1 MKISAWAIRHPIP
14 VAVIMIALTLAGIAS
29 YMMLPVK
36 RFPNVEFPVVSVTV
50 TQQGAA
56 PSEMEQQITRP
67 IEDALTGI
75 AGLRHTTSNV
85 RLGSS
90 STSAEFEIGTDM
102 QKAVEDVRTAVER
115 TRPVLPQGIDAPSV
129 QRVDMSSAPILTYA
143 VSAPGM
149 SGMDLSWFVDD
160 TVARALQAQRGVAQ
174 VKRIGGVAREINVT
188 LDPDRMMA
196 HGVTASSVNTALA
209 QFHRDDSGGRAEAG
223 GREQTIRVLGSSAT
237 IDLLR
242 ELNIPISATQY
253 VRLGDL
259 ATITDSHAEERGFA
273 RLDGHPVIAF
283 QVSKT
288 TAASDVSV
296 EDRVDRAIAKLT
308 DENKGIAIT
317 KVVSTVADTRAS
329 YQATV
334 HVLIEGMLLAA
345 LVVFLFLRDWR
356 ATVIAALAM
365 PLSLV
370 PTFGAMILFGF
381 SLNIITLLGLTLVI
395 GILVDDAIVEIEN
408 IQKRIEG
415 GASPYRASLIG
426 ADAIGLAV
434 VATTAT
440 IIVVFAPVSFM
451 GGQSGQFFRE
461 FGLTVAVAVFF
472 SLLVARFVTPLM
484 AAYFLKPS
492 THSEPP
498 HRLRGIYPKVLDWA
512 LANPKSTVGI
522 GIAVFVGALG
532 IAATIPI
539 GFQPTGDPGYF
550 YLSMQGTAGANH
562 DTMDRAVRDVT
573 ARLRKMPDVERIF
586 AQVGSTSTNGPGG
599 GSSGSDL
606 QTGTLTVVLRH
617 ERSMTTDAFQRSIT
631 GLLRQIPEVRLNN
644 QGGFGAAGVEVVLAG
659 RDGDALA
666 RAQAALLREMRG
678 MKTTLDPRPAPP
690 PSAPELIIRPLPDAA
705 ARLNVSSQ
713 AIAQVARIATIGD
726 IDANVA
732 KFSTIQQRVSI
743 RVRLPHD
750 ARIDLDQIGNLR
762 VPTLDGKMT
771 PLRTVADLSIAS
783 GPGQIQRYDR
793 ERRVSVQADL
803 NGTTIGQ
810 ALNEVAGLKAMK
822 NLPAGVHEAK
832 TGDSEAMAD
841 LFGGI
846 VGAMASGILMIYFV
860 LVMLFHSFF
869 KPITILSALPLTM
882 LGAFVALK
890 VTGIAITLPVL
901 IGMLMLLGLAAKNS
915 ILLVEFAIEDERA
928 GQPQREAIMNACR
941 ERARPIVMTTVAMAA
956 GMLPTALGIGE
967 GSTFRQPMA
976 IAVIGGLISSTML
989 SLVMVPVVYE
999 LIDTLEM
1006 RLRPRLARLITPRAP
1021 GDDDPIEPGQVTVV
1035 SATPDIA

>member
-36 RFPNVEFPVVSVTV
+36 RFPNVEFPAVTVSVT
-50 TQQGAA
+50 QNGAA

-75 AGLRHTTSNV
+75 AGLRHTTSTV

-90 STSAEFEIGTDM
+90 STTAEFEIGSDM

-129 QRVDMSSAPILTYA
+129 QRLDMSSAPILTYA

-149 SGMDLSWFVDD
+149 SAVDLSWFVDD
-160 TVARALQAQRGVAQ
+160 TIARALQAQRGVAQ
-174 VKRIGGVAREINVT
+174 VKRIGGVSREINVT
-188 LDPDRMMA
+188 LDPDRMAA
-196 HGVTASSVNTALA
+196 HGLTASSISTALA

-237 IDLLR
+237 VDRLR
-242 ELNIPISATQY
+242 ELTIPISATQY

-259 ATITDSHAEERGFA
+259 ATVTNSHAEERGFA
-273 RLDGHPVIAF
+273 RLDGHPAIAF

-296 EDRVDRAIAKLT
+296 EDNVDRAIAKLT
-308 DENKGIAIT
+308 AERKDIVIT

-334 HVLIEGMLLAA
+334 HVLIEGMVLAA

-356 ATVIAALAM
+356 ATVIAAVAM

-415 GASPYRASLIG
+415 GATPYRASLIG

-498 HRLRGIYPKVLDWA
+498 HRLRGMYPKVLDWS

-522 GIAVFVGALG
+522 GIGVFVGALL

-539 GFQPTGDPGYF
+539 GFQPTSDQGYF
-550 YLSMQGTAGANH
+550 YLSMQGTSGSNH

-573 ARLRKMPDVERIF
+573 ARLRKLPDVERVF
-586 AQVGSTSTNGPGG
+586 AQVGSTSTSGPGG

-617 ERSMTTDAFQRSIT
+617 DRSMTTDAFQRSIT
-631 GLLRQIPEVRLNN
+631 GLLRQVPEVRLNN

-678 MKTTLDPRPAPP
+678 MKTVLDPRPAPP

-732 KFSTIQQRVSI
+732 KFSTQQQRLSI

-750 ARIDLDQIGNLR
+750 ARVDLDQIGNLQ
-762 VPTLDGKMT
+762 VATLDGKMT
-771 PLRTVADLSIAS
+771 PLRTVAELSIAS

-810 ALNEVAGLKAMK
+810 ALNEVGTLPAMK
-822 NLPAGVHEAK
+822 HLPAGVHEAK

-890 VTGIAITLPVL
+890 VTGIPITLPVL

-1006 RLRPRLARLITPRAP
+1006 RLRPRLAKLITPRAP
-1021 GDDDPIEPGQVTVV
+1021 GDDDPIDPEQVTVA
-1035 SATPDIA
+1035 SKTPDLA

>member
-14 VAVIMIALTLAGIAS
+14 VAVIMIALTLAGIWS
-29 YMMLPVK
+29 YLLLPIK
-36 RFPNVEFPVVSVTV
+36 RFPNVEFPVVSVSV

-75 AGLRHTTSNV
+75 AGLRHTSSTV
-85 RLGSS
+85 TLGSS

-115 TRPVLPQGIDAPSV
+115 TRATLPQGIDAPSV
-129 QRVDMSSAPILTYA
+129 TRVDMSSAPILTYA
-143 VSAPGM
+143 VSAPGV
-149 SGMDLSWFVDD
+149 SAVDLSWFVDD

-174 VKRIGGVAREINVT
+174 VKRIGGVSREINIT
-188 LDPDRMMA
+188 LDPDRMTA
-196 HGVTASSVNTALA
+196 HGVTAYAINTALA
-209 QFHRDDSGGRAEAG
+209 QFHRDDTGGRSEAG

-237 IDLLR
+237 MEQLR
-242 ELNIPISATQY
+242 NLTIPLSATQY

-273 RLDGHPVIAF
+273 RLDGHPAIAF

-296 EDRVDRAIAKLT
+296 EDGVDRAIATLNGQ
-308 DENKGIAIT
+308 NKGIAIS
-317 KVVSTVADTRAS
+317 KVVSTVSDTRAS
-329 YQATV
+329 YLATV
-334 HVLIEGMLLAA
+334 HVLIEGMVLAA

-356 ATVIAALAM
+356 ATVIAAGHAA
-365 PLSLV
+365 V
-370 PTFGAMILFGF
+370 AGAHLWRDGDLRFQPERHHP
-381 SLNIITLLGLTLVI
+381 
-395 GILVDDAIVEIEN
+395 A
-408 IQKRIEG
+408 
-415 GASPYRASLIG
+415 GADPGDRHSGRRCHRGNREHPEAHRGRGSPYRASLIG

-461 FGLTVAVAVFF
+461 FGLTVAVAVLF

-492 THSEPP
+492 THSTPP
-498 HRLRGIYPKVLDWA
+498 HQLRGAYPKVLDWA
-512 LANPKSTVGI
+512 LARPKTTVGI
-522 GIAVFVGALG
+522 GILVFVGALG
-532 IAATIPI
+532 IAATLPV

-550 YLSMQGTAGANH
+550 YLSMQGTAGSNH
-562 DTMDRAVRDVT
+562 ETMDRAVRDVT
-573 ARLRKMPDVERIF
+573 ARLRKLPDVERVF
-586 AQVGSTSTNGPGG
+586 AQVGSTSSGGGPGG
-599 GSSGSDL
+599 GGGSSDL
-606 QTGTLTVVLRH
+606 QTGTLSIVLKH
-617 ERSMTTDAFQRSIT
+617 DRSMTTDAFQRSIT
-631 GLLRQIPEVRLNN
+631 GLLRQVPEVRLNN

-666 RAQAALLREMRG
+666 RAQAALLRDMQG

-732 KFSTIQQRVSI
+732 KFPTIQQRLSI
-743 RVRLPHD
+743 RVRLPRD
-750 ARIDLDQIGNLR
+750 ARADLDQIGNLQ

-771 PLRTVADLSIAS
+771 PLRTVAELSIAS

-810 ALNEVAGLKAMK
+810 ALNEVATLPAMHH
-822 NLPAGVHEAK
+822 LPAGVHEAR
-832 TGDSEAMAD
+832 TGDSEALAD

-999 LIDTLEM
+999 LIDNLEM
-1006 RLRPRLARLITPRAP
+1006 RLRPRLAKFITPRAP
-1021 GDDDPIEPGQVTVV
+1021 GDDDPVLPEQVTLV
-1035 SATPDIA
+1035 SPTPDAL

>member
-50 TQQGAA
+50 TQSGAA

-75 AGLRHTTSNV
+75 AGLRHTTSSV

-149 SGMDLSWFVDD
+149 SAVDLSWFVDD

-174 VKRIGGVAREINVT
+174 VKRIGGVAREINVN
-188 LDPDRMMA
+188 LDPDRMTA
-196 HGVTASSVNTALA
+196 HGVTASSISTALA

-237 IDLLR
+237 VDRLR

-273 RLDGHPVIAF
+273 RLDGHPAIAF

-296 EDRVDRAIAKLT
+296 EDGVDRAIAKLSS
-308 DENKGIAIT
+308 ENKGIAIT

-498 HRLRGIYPKVLDWA
+498 HRLRGAYPKVLDWA

-522 GIAVFVGALG
+522 GIGVFVGALA

-539 GFQPTGDPGYF
+539 GFQPTGDSGYF
-550 YLSMQGTAGANH
+550 YLSMQGTAGATH
-562 DTMDRAVRDVT
+562 DTMDNAVRDVT
-573 ARLRKMPDVERIF
+573 ARLRKMPDVQRVF
-586 AQVGSTSTNGPGG
+586 AQVGSTTTSGPGG
-599 GSSGSDL
+599 GGSGSDL

-617 ERSMTTDAFQRSIT
+617 DRSMTTDAFQRSIT

-732 KFSTIQQRVSI
+732 KFSTLQQRLSI

-750 ARIDLDQIGNLR
+750 ARVDLDQIGNLQ
-762 VPTLDGKMT
+762 VPTLNGKMT

-810 ALNEVAGLKAMK
+810 ALNEVSKLDAMK
-822 NLPAGVHEAK
+822 HLPAGVHEAK

-956 GMLPTALGIGE
+956 GMLPTALGLGE

-999 LIDTLEM
+999 LIDSLEM
-1006 RLRPRLARLITPRAP
+1006 RLRPRLARLITPREP
-1021 GDDDPIEPGQVTVV
+1021 GDDDPIEPGQVTLV
-1035 SATPDIA
+1035 SATPDRA